1 MELNNISVIYLLNG
15 IYVKNRELYKVA
27 HRRCLQFLDLN
38 AYEALLMLSK
48 ESSFFVKKLSAV
60 SLMIFH
66 ATENITE
73 NKFQFMTSEATSM
86 PNSYF
91 FSWFYVKFLKV
102 SWRFQLLPCLAFP
115 GWQFCY
121 DF

>member
-102 SWRFQLLPCLAFP
+102 S
-115 GWQFCY
+115 
-121 DF
+121 